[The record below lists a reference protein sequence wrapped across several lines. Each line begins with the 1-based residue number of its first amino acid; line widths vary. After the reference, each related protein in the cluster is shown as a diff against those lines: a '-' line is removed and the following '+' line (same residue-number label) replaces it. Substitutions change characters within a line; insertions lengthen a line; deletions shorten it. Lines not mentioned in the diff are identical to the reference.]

1 MRLQRTTWVLRRV
14 WLFATPG
21 TVPLQPSL
29 STEFSKQEYW
39 SGLPFPPP
47 GNLPHPGIQSS
58 SPTLAGGYFTTAP
71 PGKPKEKCTQEKNL
85 AKSNCSCKKE
95 ASLWEHIVVRSA
107 GHKSVSSTS
116 APQRAIM
123 LVMWSS
129 TEVKR
134 QRMTVAYYDL
144 SGEKIMF
151 YFWNGLVQFLHS
163 WNGNTFLFSLKCLL

>member
-1 MRLQRTTWVLRRV
+1 MSDSLWHQGLYPYRLLCPQNFPSKNTGVGCHFLLQGIFPTQGSN
-14 WLFATPG
+14 P
-21 TVPLQPSL
+21 PLL
-29 STEFSKQEYW
+29 HWQED
-39 SGLPFPPP
+39 F
-47 GNLPHPGIQSS
+47 
-58 SPTLAGGYFTTAP
+58 FTTAP
-71 PGKPKEKCTQEKNL
+71 PGKSIEKCTQEKNL
-85 AKSNCSCKKE
+85 AKSNCSCE
-95 ASLWEHIVVRSA
+95 EGASLWEHIVVRSA

-116 APQRAIM
+116 APQKAVT

-134 QRMTVAYYDL
+134 QCMTVAYYDL